1 MRIATIAL
9 GIVIGGASARAQP
22 RLPIIDMHLHA
33 HRLADYGGGG
43 PVCASDR
50 SIIFRGVDP
59 REGITGE
66 MARSAKICASLV
78 PAAVSDSANLREVLA
93 LLRRHNIFAVA
104 TGPLDLVRAWHS
116 AAPDRII
123 PAHAFGDADSTPPA
137 EFRRLIRSGEL
148 ALLAE
153 VSPQYDGLS
162 LDHASFE
169 PYFALAEEL
178 DVPVGVHLGEGP
190 YGAPYWS
197 NPKYRARLTSP
208 FQIEE
213 VLLRHPKL
221 RIYVMH
227 YASPLVDEMIS
238 VMYAHPQVYVDLA
251 GNNWQYPRRY
261 MYSQLKRFLDAGLGK
276 RIMWGS
282 DQMVWP
288 KTIEIA
294 IAAIADAPFLTR
306 EQKRDI
312 FYNNAARFLRLSD
325 REMARHR
332 HDKTT
337 GR

>member
-1 MRIATIAL
+1 MKLSAL
-9 GIVIGGASARAQP
+9 GIVTCVAVASAQSP
-22 RLPIIDMHLHA
+22 PPIIDMHLHA
-33 HRLADYGGGG
+33 HRLSDYGGGR
-43 PVCASDR
+43 PVCASNR
-50 SIIFRGVDP
+50 EIVFYGVDP
-59 REGITGE
+59 REGVSPAIIG
-66 MARSAKICASLV
+66 ASKRCPSLV
-78 PAAVSDSANLREVLA
+78 PAATSDSANLREALA
-93 LLRRHNIFAVA
+93 LLRRHNIFAVT

-137 EFRRLIRSGEL
+137 AFRRLVGSGDL
-148 ALLAE
+148 ALFAE
-153 VSPQYDGLS
+153 VSPQYDGVS
-162 LDHASFE
+162 LDHPSFE

-190 YGAPYWS
+190 YGAPYWA

-208 FQIEE
+208 FQLEE

-221 RIYVMH
+221 RVYVMH
-227 YASPLVDEMIS
+227 YASPLVDEMIA
-238 VMYAHPQVYVDLA
+238 VMYAHPQVYVDIA
-251 GNNWQYPRRY
+251 GNNWQYPKPY
-261 MYSQLKRFLDAGLGK
+261 FYSQLKRLMDAGLGK

-312 FYNNAARFLRLSD
+312 FYNNAARFLRLGE

-332 HDKTT
+332 Q